1 MCTVKNLI
9 IMVVEQN
16 DNELEKTCTSLRS
29 LGVET
34 IICVHDYKEA
44 MVIIEQDPNI
54 DLVIA
59 DLTDEDLRPTGV
71 FLCGVAKRVR
81 PEILFLISSK
91 KSGVTFV
98 GQSLSAGADG
108 TLSKNHLNEIEG
120 KLPIWLDLLIK
131 RKNFNEL
138 LEK

>member
-1 MCTVKNLI
+1 MCAIKHLI
-9 IMVVEQN
+9 IMVVEQ
-16 DNELEKTCTSLRS
+16 DDDELDKTCMSLRS

-34 IICVHDYKEA
+34 IICVHDYREA
-44 MVIIEQDPNI
+44 LTIIEKDPNI

-59 DLTDEDLRPTGV
+59 DLTDEDLRPTGI
-71 FLCGVAKRVR
+71 FLCGIAKKVR
-81 PEILFLISSK
+81 PDILFLISSK

-120 KLPIWLDLLIK
+120 KLPVWLELLVK